1 MQRVLIALIALSIGL
16 AACNR
21 GADDTTTTTTTA
33 PDQPVTRTTSA
44 EPSGDSSDDGGE
56 VQDDESGDDQQI
68 EAAPSELPGYSIVRR
83 EGAEGGDRLVVL
95 LEDHEYTDRI
105 LEELVF
111 DITEVYA
118 PVLEAYLID
127 DVAVADLVLV
137 DEATLTDDDRA
148 VLDDHL
154 FVSLTQGTLVTFQ
167 GPFADMGEF
176 RLGS

>member
-1 MQRVLIALIALSIGL
+1 MQRVLILLIALSLGL
-16 AACNR
+16 SACNR
-21 GADDTTTTTTTA
+21 GAEEDSTTTSTTS
-33 PDQPVTRTTSA
+33 DQEVTRTTSSA
-44 EPSGDSSDDGGE
+44 PSDDSAQTDSAEDDGTDE
-56 VQDDESGDDQQI
+56 ENVQQQ
-68 EAAPSELPGYSIVRR
+68 PSELPGYSIVRR

-95 LEDHEYTDRI
+95 LETFEYTDRI

-127 DVAVADLVLV
+127 DLAAADLLLV
-137 DEATLTDDDRA
+137 DPEGLSEADRA
-148 VLDDHL
+148 FLDDHL
-154 FVSLTQGTLVTFQ
+154 FVSLTSGNLVTFE